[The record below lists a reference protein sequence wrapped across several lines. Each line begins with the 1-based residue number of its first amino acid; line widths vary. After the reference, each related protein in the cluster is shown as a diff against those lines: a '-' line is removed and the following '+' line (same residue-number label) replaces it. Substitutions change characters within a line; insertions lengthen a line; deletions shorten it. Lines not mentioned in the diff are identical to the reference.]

1 MDNSCVFIKFW
12 SKEKNIELTEENTV
26 DDQIDGDQFNGFD
39 QINGQKGYDNHLCAV
54 NNGFLTNYLTDLTF
68 GWRNLVFFL
77 KNPRVWSINGSDK
90 EDDYNKFIMNKGLI
104 QYLLRVVEKLKF

>member
-39 QINGQKGYDNHLCAV
+39 QINGQKGYD
-54 NNGFLTNYLTDLTF
+54 
-68 GWRNLVFFL
+68 
-77 KNPRVWSINGSDK
+77 
-90 EDDYNKFIMNKGLI
+90 
-104 QYLLRVVEKLKF
+104 